1 MSENR
6 KGTKGSFGNC
16 MYDCAVRVRVNPY
29 MFILS
34 RKGKV
39 KKIVSWMFMRTIDE

>member
-1 MSENR
+1 MFKMNGDFPKGRGNCLKNR

-16 MYDCAVRVRVNPY
+16 MYDCAVRIRVNPY

-34 RKGKV
+34 RK
-39 KKIVSWMFMRTIDE
+39 